1 MVNLL
6 TVKANHQFN
15 FKKGHVSL
23 EDMEIF
29 KEFVNKNSVKL
40 LATSSV
46 HATVSVFGNFCPKII
61 FHVKSSRYR

>member
-23 EDMEIF
+23 EDMVGTLNFLKIF
-29 KEFVNKNSVKL
+29 KEFFNKNSVKL
-40 LATSSV
+40 LATSFV
-46 HATVSVFGNFCPKII
+46 HALDA
-61 FHVKSSRYR
+61 